1 MNPEK
6 ADTISMTRY
15 NSSTKRVRITHRLAD
30 YIQFGTVSAG
40 LGGNA
45 DLERRTKTVY
55 PGTTMTHSQVNTSRS
70 WPSSGEVG
78 SCPPSLP
85 FPGSASNASILYF
98 GGDDWLSPVPRR
110 PEVFG

>member
-1 MNPEK
+1 MNLEK

-15 NSSTKRVRITHRLAD
+15 NSSTKTVRITHRLAD
-30 YIQFGTVSAG
+30 YIQFGTVSTG

-45 DLERRTKTVY
+45 DLERRTKAVY
-55 PGTTMTHSQVNTSRS
+55 PGTTMNRSQVNTSRS

-85 FPGSASNASILYF
+85 FPGSTSNSCILYF
-98 GGDDWLSPVPRR
+98 GVDDWLSPVPKR